1 MELSQ
6 TAPIPSMLIWRRVP
20 AVLGAALAANLLLF
34 GVGWLL
40 DIGLALPTG
49 PGMPT
54 EANLSGDYVW
64 LQVIVVTTLCVL
76 LAGGLFSLLLRL
88 GPPGVLWFN
97 VGITVV
103 AALSL
108 ISPLTLP
115 IPWGARLLLV
125 AMHLVVWA
133 ACFFGL
139 GRSVLR

>member
-1 MELSQ
+1 LELSQ

-20 AVLGAALAANLLLF
+20 AVLGAALAANLLLV
-34 GVGWLL
+34 GIGWLL
-40 DIGLALPTG
+40 DVGLALPTG
-49 PGMPT
+49 PGQPT
-54 EANLSGDYVW
+54 EADVDSSYVW
-64 LQVIVVTTLCVL
+64 LQVIVVTTVCILI
-76 LAGGLFSLLLRL
+76 AGGLFSLLLRF

-97 VGITVV
+97 LLITAV

-108 ISPLTLP
+108 ISPLLLP
-115 IPWGARLLLV
+115 IPWGARLILV

>member
-20 AVLGAALAANLLLF
+20 AVLGVALVANLLLF
-34 GVGWLL
+34 GIGWLL
-40 DIGLALPTG
+40 DAGLALPAG
-49 PGMPT
+49 PGMA
-54 EANLSGDYVW
+54 EADLSGDYVW
-64 LQVIVVTTLCVL
+64 LQVIVVTTVCILI
-76 LAGGLFSLLLRL
+76 AGGLFSLLLRL

-97 VGITVV
+97 VIITVV
-103 AALSL
+103 AAVSL
-108 ISPLTLP
+108 VLPLLLP